1 MSISTPAH
9 PKATRGW
16 WIALASAAIL
26 STTAIF
32 IRYLTQAYHIP
43 ALVLA
48 FWRDVFVASTLL
60 TVLGLWRPRLLQ
72 VRRQDLLYLAAYG
85 LVLAV
90 FNALWTLS
98 VSLNGAAIS
107 TVLAYSSAGF
117 TVLLGRWLLKER
129 LDWAK
134 LLAVG
139 FSLGGCVLVSGALD
153 AAAWRTGGVGIL
165 AGIFS
170 GLGYSLYSLMG
181 RSASQRGLDAWTIVL
196 YVFGLAAGYLLGLN
210 LLLGGRLPGTSA
222 RPADLF
228 WLGKALSGWGIL
240 FVLAAGPTLGGY
252 GLYNVS
258 LAYLPS
264 SIANLIV
271 TIEPVFTA
279 TTAYLL
285 LGERLTGIQIGGGGL
300 IMAGVV
306 LLRIRES
313 RLVRASQS
321 RARVGT
327 S

>member
-1 MSISTPAH
+1 
-9 PKATRGW
+9 
-16 WIALASAAIL
+16 
-26 STTAIF
+26 
-32 IRYLTQAYHIP
+32 
-43 ALVLA
+43 
-48 FWRDVFVASTLL
+48 
-60 TVLGLWRPRLLQ
+60 
-72 VRRQDLLYLAAYG
+72 
-85 LVLAV
+85 
-90 FNALWTLS
+90 
-98 VSLNGAAIS
+98 
-107 TVLAYSSAGF
+107 
-117 TVLLGRWLLKER
+117 
-129 LDWAK
+129 
-134 LLAVG
+134 
-139 FSLGGCVLVSGALD
+139 VLVSGALD